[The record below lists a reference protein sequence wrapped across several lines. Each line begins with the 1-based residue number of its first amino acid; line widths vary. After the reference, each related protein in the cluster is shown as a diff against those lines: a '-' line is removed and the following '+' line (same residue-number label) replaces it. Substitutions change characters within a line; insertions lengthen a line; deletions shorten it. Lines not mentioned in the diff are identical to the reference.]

1 MNWHPF
7 LQGFRA
13 YLLLE
18 RTLADNT
25 AEAYLSDLRKL
36 VQFLEIRQIDL
47 QPQQVQM
54 SHLVDFILWLNE
66 LGLGARSQS
75 RLLSALKTFYKYL
88 LIEDLIHEDPT
99 EQLEGPRLNRHLPDV
114 LTYDEIQ
121 RLLEAIDLSEPQGT
135 RNRAMLETLYASG
148 LRVSELVNLRLSN
161 LFLDIGFVKVTGK
174 GDKERIVP
182 IGDEAVKHIRL
193 YLESVRRHHKHID
206 KDSENI
212 VFLNRRGR
220 KLTRVMVFL
229 IVKDCAKKAG
239 LHKTV
244 SPHTF
249 RHSFATHLIEGGAD
263 LRAVQDML
271 GHESILT
278 TEIYTHLD
286 TDFLRS
292 TVMAYHPRNRREGG
306 RL

>member
-1 MNWHPF
+1 MDWRPY

-18 RTLADNT
+18 RTLAGNT
-25 AEAYLSDLRKL
+25 AEAYLSDLHKL
-36 VQFLEIRQIDL
+36 VQFLEIKRLDI
-47 QPQQVQM
+47 QPQHIQPQ
-54 SHLVDFILWLNE
+54 HLVDFILWLNE
-66 LGLGARSQS
+66 LGLGARSQA

-88 LIEDLIHEDPT
+88 LVEDIINEDPT
-99 EQLEGPRLNRHLPDV
+99 EQLEGPRLDRHLPDV
-114 LTYDEIQ
+114 LSYEEIQ
-121 RLLEAIDLSEPQGT
+121 RMMDSIDLSDPQGT
-135 RNRAMLETLYASG
+135 RNRAILETLYASG

-161 LFLDIGFVKVTGK
+161 LFLDVGLMKVTGK
-174 GDKERIVP
+174 GNKERLTP
-182 IGDEAVKHIRL
+182 IGEEAIKHIRF
-193 YLESVRRHHKHID
+193 YLEGVRRHHRHIE

-229 IVKDCAKKAG
+229 IVKACAEKAG
-239 LHKTV
+239 IHKSV

-292 TVMAYHPRNRREGG
+292 TVMACHPRNRPV
-306 RL
+306 